1 MGWDPGTHQ
10 RGRGGGQDSKRPR
23 AEAAGMGS
31 GLSRM
36 FWKQGLLEALS
47 LATALPPLLG
57 SHHCCCLVTK

>member
-1 MGWDPGTHQ
+1 M
-10 RGRGGGQDSKRPR
+10 GGQDNKRPR

-36 FWKQGLLEALS
+36 FWKQGLPEVLS
-47 LATALPPLLG
+47 LATAPHPHFLLG